1 MKILTLFTKT
11 KEEKEKKAAART
23 AKALKRGQEA
33 LLDKLEARKD
43 SAQEIMDRLVEG
55 KISSINT
62 DTFNQTYH
70 DAKLDIVLVEKE
82 IEIAKEVQSELYS
95 DDNEA

>member
-11 KEEKEKKAAART
+11 KEEKDAKVAGRT

-33 LLDKLEARKD
+33 LLDTLEARRD
-43 SAQEIMDRLVEG
+43 AAQETMDKLVEG
-55 KISSINT
+55 KISDINT
-62 DTFNQTYH
+62 GTFNQTYH
-70 DAKLDIVLVEKE
+70 EAKLEIVLVDKE

-95 DDNEA
+95 DETQA